1 MYKDIVRFIR
11 NIYGGRKT
19 IPLHEPCFSGREKIY
34 VSDTIDT
41 GFVSSVGE
49 YVNRFE
55 RDIVAFCG
63 AKFAVATMNGT
74 SALHIALKLS
84 GTGNG
89 DEVLTQPLTFVAT
102 ANAISYTGALPVF
115 IDVDRDTLGL
125 SSEKLAD
132 FLKENSVLRKGGA
145 FNRKTGRR
153 ISACVPMH
161 TFGHPCRI
169 EEIAAICMKYRIP
182 LFEDAAESIGS
193 LYKGKHTGLFG
204 KAGVLSFNGNKIITT
219 GGGGMIIT
227 DDANFAKRAKHIT
240 TTAKIPH
247 KWEYVHDET
256 GYNYRLPN
264 INAALGCA
272 QLEQLE
278 GFLRGKRRLAG
289 TYAAYFRTAGI
300 PFVLEPEHA
309 RSNYWLNAILLKN
322 RTDRNKFLVHS
333 NSNGVMTRPAWR
345 LMNKLSMYRACQCGD
360 LENAS
365 WLEDRIVNIPSS
377 VTK

>member
-1 MYKDIVRFIR
+1 MYKGIVGFIR
-11 NIYGGRKT
+11 NIYGGREN
-19 IPLHEPCFSGREKIY
+19 IPLHEPCFSGREKKY

-41 GFVSSVGE
+41 SFVSSVGE

-55 RDIVAFCG
+55 RDTAAFCG
-63 AKFAVATMNGT
+63 AKFAVATVNGT
-74 SALHIALKLS
+74 AALHIALKLS
-84 GTGNG
+84 GTKAN

-132 FLKENSVLRKGGA
+132 FLKANAVLRKGGA

-169 EEIAAICMKYRIP
+169 DEIAAVCRKYKIA
-182 LFEDAAESIGS
+182 LVEDAAESIGS
-193 LYKGKHTGLFG
+193 LYKGKHTGLFSKVG
-204 KAGVLSFNGNKIITT
+204 ILSFNGNKIITT

-227 DDANFAKRAKHIT
+227 DDANFAKKAKHIT

-264 INAALGCA
+264 LNAALGCA
-272 QLEQLE
+272 QLEQLD
-278 GFLRGKRRLAG
+278 GFLRKKRKLA
-289 TYAAYFRTAGI
+289 AAYAEYFKGAGI

-322 RTDRNKFLVHS
+322 RAERNKFLLYS

-345 LMNKLSMYRACQCGD
+345 LMNKLKMYRSCQCAD
-360 LENAS
+360 LENS
-365 WLEDRIVNIPSS
+365 NWLEDRIVNIPSS
-377 VTK
+377 VKK

>member
-1 MYKDIVRFIR
+1 MYEAIVGFIR
-11 NIYGGRKT
+11 GIYGGRKN
-19 IPLHEPCFSGREKIY
+19 IPLHEPCFSGREKSY

-41 GFVSSVGE
+41 SFVSSVGE

-55 RDIVAFCG
+55 KDIASFCG
-63 AKFAVATMNGT
+63 AKFAVATVNGT
-74 SALHIALKLS
+74 AALHMALKLS
-84 GTGNG
+84 GTGTG

-125 SSEKLAD
+125 SPEKLAD
-132 FLKENSVLRKGGA
+132 FLKVNAVLRKGGA

-153 ISACVPMH
+153 FSACVPMH

-169 EEIAAICMKYRIP
+169 NELSAICGKYGIT
-182 LFEDAAESIGS
+182 LVEDAAESLGS
-193 LYKGKHTGLFG
+193 LYRGKHTGMFG

-227 DDANFAKRAKHIT
+227 DDANFAKKAKHIT

-278 GFLRGKRRLAG
+278 GFIMEKRRLAG
-289 TYAAYFRTAGI
+289 AYGAYFEGVGI
-300 PFVLEPEHA
+300 KFVTEPKHA

-322 RTDRNKFLVHS
+322 RAERNRFLLYS

-345 LMNKLSMYRACQCGD
+345 LMNKLKMYKSCQCGD
-360 LENAS
+360 LENAN